1 MCRRTQKITGGIVV
15 VIEIKN
21 LTHTYMPGTAF
32 SKTAIKD
39 INLTISQGE
48 FIGLIGHSGSGKS
61 TLIQHLNGLIKGTE
75 GVILNDGEDIFK
87 NKETLKQVRFK
98 VGLVFQYPEAQLF
111 EETVFDDIAF
121 GPKNI
126 GLPKEEIEKRV
137 YEAAELTGIKPELL
151 KKSPFDLSGGQKRR
165 VAIAGVVAMQ
175 PEVLILD
182 EPTAGLDPKG
192 RNNIL
197 KKIKEL
203 HKKTNMTVILVSH
216 SMEDIANNVD
226 RIIVMNKGKIAMDG
240 TKDEVFAKSDELE
253 RIGLSVPMVTKVF
266 KELKKSGYNVP
277 DNVYTID
284 RAKEIIKSL
293 VKEAKN

>member
-1 MCRRTQKITGGIVV
+1 M

-32 SKTAIKD
+32 SKTAVKN
-39 INLTISQGE
+39 INLTVNQGE

-61 TLIQHLNGLIKGTE
+61 TLIQHLNGLIKPTE
-75 GVILNDGEDIFK
+75 GEILIDGQNIFE
-87 NKETLKQVRFK
+87 NKENLRNVRFK

-126 GLPKEEIEKRV
+126 GLTKEEIEKRV

-165 VAIAGVVAMQ
+165 VAIAGVVAMK

-197 KKIKEL
+197 NRIKEL

-226 RIIVMNKGKIAMDG
+226 RIVVMNKGSVVMDG
-240 TKDEVFAKSDELE
+240 TKDIVFKKGKQLE
-253 RIGLSVPMVTKVF
+253 EIGLSVPLVTKVF
-266 KELKKSGYNVP
+266 MKLREEGYDLP
-277 DNVYTID
+277 DDVYTIK
-284 RAKEIIKSL
+284 RAKDIIKSL
-293 VKEAKN
+293 VKKEAE

>member
-1 MCRRTQKITGGIVV
+1 M

-39 INLTISQGE
+39 INLTINQGE

-61 TLIQHLNGLIKGTE
+61 TLIQHLNGLIKATDGE
-75 GVILNDGEDIFK
+75 ILNDGENIFK
-87 NKETLKQVRFK
+87 NKEALKQVRFK

-126 GLPKEEIEKRV
+126 GLPKDEIEKRV
-137 YEAAELTGIKPELL
+137 YEAASLTGIKSELL

-216 SMEDIANNVD
+216 SMEDIANNVE
-226 RIIVMNKGKIAMDG
+226 RIIVMNKGRVEMDG
-240 TKDEVFAKSDELE
+240 TKDEVFSKSDELE
-253 RIGLSVPMVTKVF
+253 KIGLSVPMVTKVF
-266 KELKKSGYNVP
+266 KELKKAGYNVP
-277 DNVYTID
+277 DNVYTTD

-293 VKEAKN
+293 IKEAKD

>member
-1 MCRRTQKITGGIVV
+1 M

-126 GLPKEEIEKRV
+126 GLSKEEIEKRV

-226 RIIVMNKGKIAMDG
+226 RIIVMNKGTIAMDG